1 MKINYNTIIPMKGYK
16 AVNILGVLFARK
28 GARLTEED
36 IRHEEIH
43 TAQMMET
50 LYVVFYIWY
59 AVEWLVRF
67 ICNGLKAHLA
77 YRNVVFEREAY
88 ANQQDAGY
96 IDRRKSW
103 DFLKYYKK
111 EYSYEGK

>member
-1 MKINYNTIIPMKGYK
+1 MKIIYNNLIPMKGYK
-16 AVNILGVLFARK
+16 AVNLFGVLFARE
-28 GARLTEED
+28 GARLTAED
-36 IRHEEIH
+36 INHEAIH
-43 TAQMMET
+43 TAQMRET
-50 LYVVFYIWY
+50 LYVVFYLWY
-59 AVEWLVRF
+59 AAEWLVRF
-67 ICNGLKAHLA
+67 IGNGLKAHLA

-96 IDRRKSW
+96 MDKRKAW